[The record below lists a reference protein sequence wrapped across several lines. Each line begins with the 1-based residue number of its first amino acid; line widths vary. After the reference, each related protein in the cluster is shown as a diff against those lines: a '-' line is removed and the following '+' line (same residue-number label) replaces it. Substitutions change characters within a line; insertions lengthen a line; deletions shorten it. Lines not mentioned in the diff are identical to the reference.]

1 MSAAPLVTRAD
12 AIRDAAR
19 ILAETDAQ
27 VARLTP
33 DEVARLAY
41 VPGGPSVEE
50 LAARIRARRAQAAGM
65 ANVAEPARKTA

>member
-27 VARLTP
+27 VARMTP

-41 VPGGPSVEE
+41 VPGGPSVDE
-50 LAARIRARRAQAAGM
+50 LAARIRARRAEARAAAGKRH
-65 ANVAEPARKTA
+65 AA